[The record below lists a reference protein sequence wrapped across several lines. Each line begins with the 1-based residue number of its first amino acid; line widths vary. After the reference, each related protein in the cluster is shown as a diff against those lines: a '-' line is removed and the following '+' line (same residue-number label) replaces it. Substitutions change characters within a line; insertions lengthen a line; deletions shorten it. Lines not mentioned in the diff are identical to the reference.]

1 VRLEFYD
8 AAGKPTP
15 ALEHYLDGGPTVTWR
30 VLSHDFTVP
39 EGVAQ
44 VGVEMFAWHVNG
56 RVFFD
61 AVTLQRAGEKPNLF
75 ANGDFE
81 SGQTVRPAL
90 ASGGI
95 LPSVLPWNVVDSLP
109 AGKSPLA
116 SPLKPGTAQTDQKFA
131 TTGTLRSGSSLFPA
145 TGLALLRHQ
154 PRDPDGLAAV
164 LTYGPFGG
172 GHGHKDK
179 LSLSLY
185 QHGQQ
190 RLPDLETASYDSDLH
205 AAWTM
210 ETISHN
216 TLVVDM
222 QTQYPQ
228 RKWRHD
234 SSQQPAMG
242 ELVCFHADPFAQI
255 VRARCDNVYAGV
267 RLERTVCLVDGVTL
281 DVFSARSDKA
291 HTYDWVIRSPGTPQ
305 ADAALSP
312 LSAPLA
318 KDQGYQLL
326 STLRAATS
334 GSPFTCAFGG
344 EKEGL
349 KVTMAGVPDT
359 QFILCDGP
367 TNTPEA
373 RMPMLL
379 ARRHATQTTYVSAIR
394 SVGDVRP
401 VSLETEEI
409 PGGRLVLLNIG
420 GKEYVLALDD
430 GGGKLEYEGS
440 RLEGKA
446 AVVALEGGR
455 IARASIVGLRSLTMP
470 GQPPLTLPSP
480 QDVLLER
487 TADRLQIARSWPPVS
502 TGGVFIPGRK

>member
-1 VRLEFYD
+1 
-8 AAGKPTP
+8 
-15 ALEHYLDGGPTVTWR
+15 
-30 VLSHDFTVP
+30 
-39 EGVAQ
+39 
-44 VGVEMFAWHVNG
+44 
-56 RVFFD
+56 
-61 AVTLQRAGEKPNLF
+61 
-75 ANGDFE
+75 
-81 SGQTVRPAL
+81 
-90 ASGGI
+90 
-95 LPSVLPWNVVDSLP
+95 VDRLP
-109 AGKSPLA
+109 AGTSPLESA
-116 SPLKPGTAQTDQKFA
+116 LKPGTAQTDQKFA

-145 TGLALLRHQ
+145 TGLALLRHRPQ
-154 PRDPDGLAAV
+154 DPDGLAAV

-190 RLPDLETASYDSDLH
+190 MLPDLETASYDSDLH
-205 AAWTM
+205 ASWTM

-216 TLVVDM
+216 ALVVDM

-228 RKWRHD
+228 RKWQHD
-234 SSQQPAMG
+234 NSQRPAMG

-255 VRARCDNVYAGV
+255 VRARCDNVYPGV
-267 RLERTVCLVDGVTL
+267 RLERTVCLVDGVAV

-305 ADAALSP
+305 TDAALSP

-326 STLRAATS
+326 SNLRAASS

-349 KVTMAGVPDT
+349 KVTLAGDTNT

-367 TNTPEA
+367 TNTLDS

-394 SVGDVRP
+394 SAGDARP
-401 VSLETEEI
+401 VSLTTEEI
-409 PGGRLVLLNIG
+409 PGGRIVLLNVG

-430 GGGKLEYEGS
+430 GGGKLEYEGY

-455 IARASIVGLRSLTMP
+455 IIRASVAGLRSLTEP
-470 GQPPLTLPSP
+470 GQPPITLPAP
-480 QDVLLER
+480 QYALLER
-487 TADRLQIARSWPPVS
+487 TADRLQVARSWPPVNM
-502 TGGVFIPGRK
+502 GGVFIPGRK